1 MAVLQMQRM
10 NLVAMKQNRK
20 SILERLQEIGGIEID
35 VKAEEFEGTVCQD
48 TSTPHATFEKR
59 SATAD
64 QALEI
69 LDKFVPE
76 KSSLLSSL
84 AGKPLIERSELKKTV
99 ENQSEY
105 MRQANQIVNLDKQI
119 TEATAT
125 IQKLENQAE
134 ALVPW
139 EKMDIPM
146 STEGTAKTALY
157 FGTMPELVSEEAVLT
172 ALKTH
177 EPAVDQADVEILST
191 DKDTTYLSV
200 LCLRRDAAAA
210 EEALREMGF
219 ARPTWFVSRTPAE
232 EQEVIRKEIEAH
244 QKEIEGYIAEL
255 SKFGPA
261 RGDLQM
267 VSDYYRMRAGKYE
280 VLGTLPQTENTFAV
294 SGYIPAYLAKELS
307 KELETE
313 YGAVVELEEI
323 AEDEKPPV
331 LLKNNPFSNSV
342 DGVLAS
348 YGLPGKG
355 EIDPTVIMSI
365 FYIVMFGIM
374 LSDAGYGAL
383 MVIFCG
389 IALAKF
395 PRMGEGLRKSLKMFF
410 FCGISTVVWGI
421 LFGGFFGDVIQVVSR
436 EFFGHEV
443 AFNAVWFAPIDD
455 PMRLLIYALIIGI
468 IHLFLGLAIHGY
480 TLLKHGDGMGFFSE
494 VVGWFAFLVGLLLL
508 LIPSSIFESMAQT
521 TIDFGPALTYL
532 SYILTIVG
540 ALILLLFAGRR
551 KKKKVGMRLLLGV
564 YEIYGITSWLSDW
577 LSYSRL
583 LALGLATGAIAQVV
597 NMIGTMF
604 GSGVLKLAIF
614 IVVFIIGHVL
624 NMAINLLGAYVHSN
638 RLEYVEFF
646 QKFYNGSGEPF
657 KPFQTE
663 TRYVDFARSK

>member
-1 MAVLQMQRM
+1 MD
-10 NLVAMKQNRK
+10 
-20 SILERLQEIGGIEID
+20 ILA
-35 VKAEEFEGTVCQD
+35 KYA
-48 TSTPHATFEKR
+48 
-59 SATAD
+59 
-64 QALEI
+64 
-69 LDKFVPE
+69 PE
-76 KSSLLSSL
+76 NTSLLSSL
-84 AGKPLIERSELKKTV
+84 AGKPLVERSELKKTV

-146 STEGTAKTALY
+146 STEGTAKTVLY
-157 FGTMPELVSEEAVLT
+157 FGTMPDEVSEETVLT

-219 ARPTWFVSRTPAE
+219 ARPSWFVSRAPAE
-232 EQEVIRKEIEAH
+232 EQEEIRKEIEEH
-244 QKEIEGYIAEL
+244 QTEIEGYIEEVK
-255 SKFGPA
+255 KFEPV
-261 RGDLQM
+261 RENLRM

-294 SGYIPAYLAKELS
+294 SGYVPEYLAKDLAKELES
-307 KELETE
+307 E
-313 YGAVVELEEI
+313 YGAVVEIEDV

-342 DGVLAS
+342 DGVLSS

-389 IALAKF
+389 IALVKF

-410 FCGISTVVWGI
+410 FCGISTVVWGV

-443 AFNAVWFAPIDD
+443 AFNPIWFAPIDD

-468 IHLFLGLAIHGY
+468 VHLFLGLAIHGY

-508 LIPSSIFESMAQT
+508 LFPSTIFESMAQT
-521 TIDFGPALTYL
+521 TIDFGPVLTNL
-532 SYILTIVG
+532 SYVLTIVG

-604 GSGVLKLAIF
+604 GHGALKLVIF
-614 IVVFIIGHVL
+614 IVVFLIGHTL

-646 QKFYNGSGEPF
+646 QKFYDGKGEPF
-657 KPFQTE
+657 TPFTAE
-663 TRYVDFARSK
+663 TRYVDFAHSK

>member
-69 LDKFVPE
+69 LDKYVPE
-76 KSSLLSSL
+76 KSSLLASL
-84 AGKPLIERSELKKTV
+84 AGKPLVERSELKKTV

-139 EKMDIPM
+139 EKLDIPM

-157 FGTMPELVSEEAVLT
+157 FGTMPDLVSEEAVLT

-177 EPAVDQADVEILST
+177 EPAVDQADVEILSS
-191 DKDTTYLSV
+191 DKDTTYLSI

-219 ARPTWFVSRTPAE
+219 ARPSWFVSRTPAE
-232 EQEVIRKEIEAH
+232 EQKEIRKEIEAH
-244 QKEIEGYIAEL
+244 QTEIEGYIAEL
-255 SKFGPA
+255 ATFGPA
-261 RGDLQM
+261 RGDLKM

-294 SGYIPAYLAKELS
+294 SGYIPAYLANNLKQ
-307 KELETE
+307 ELETE

-355 EIDPTVIMSI
+355 EIDPTFIMSI
-365 FYIVMFGIM
+365 FYVVMFGIM

-383 MVIFCG
+383 MVVFCG

-395 PRMGEGLRKSLKMFF
+395 PRMNEGLRKSLKMFF

-468 IHLFLGLAIHGY
+468 IHLFLGLGIHGY

-521 TIDFGPALTYL
+521 TIDFGPGLTYL

-551 KKKKVGMRLLLGV
+551 KKKKIGMRLLLGV

-614 IVVFIIGHVL
+614 IVVFIVGHVL

-646 QKFYNGSGEPF
+646 QKFYDGAGEPF
-657 KPFQTE
+657 EPFQAE